1 MEVIARLRNLR
12 ISARK
17 VRLVVDMIRGKSVQ
31 EAQSIL
37 IFAIKRGSMP
47 VLKLLKQAMANAKN
61 NFQLDPDNLFV
72 AKTMVDDGAKYNRWR
87 ARARGQGYKI
97 QKKTCHITIIL
108 KELEKSKK
116 TKKAK
121 EEIAGQVAEKEETK
135 EKAFEKRTYNI
146 PNLEVAKINKQS
158 ETKTAALDKTNFRF
172 KGNDATCVTGKRACE
187 FNVIFCL
194 FF

>member
-72 AKTMVDDGAKYNRWR
+72 AKTMVDDGAKYKRWR
-87 ARARGQGYKI
+87 ARARGQAFAI

-108 KELEKSKK
+108 KELEKGKK
-116 TKKAK
+116 IKKAK
-121 EEIAGQVAEKEETK
+121 EEIAGQAVGKEEAK
-135 EKAFEKRTYNI
+135 EKQVKKEKNYFNQ
-146 PNLEVAKINKQS
+146 KS
-158 ETKTAALDKTNFRF
+158 EFGRRKAETSSKRLFRRKSF
-172 KGNDATCVTGKRACE
+172 
-187 FNVIFCL
+187 
-194 FF
+194 

>member
-135 EKAFEKRTYNI
+135 EKQVKKEKTYSNQ
-146 PNLEVAKINKQS
+146 KS
-158 ETKTAALDKTNFRF
+158 EFGRRKAEASSKRMFRRKSF
-172 KGNDATCVTGKRACE
+172 
-187 FNVIFCL
+187 
-194 FF
+194 